1 MTGYKLVNLKM
12 LVDAMGENKAKEIL
26 SHFSCPLNPDVNDF
40 LHRKA
45 IEFSMHG
52 WAQTHLVF
60 ASYKDAPVLV
70 GYFSLANKQIV
81 VSDSKHHSLG
91 QTLKKRI
98 REFSTFDDRTRSYYL
113 SAPLLAQL
121 GKNFANGYNNLIT
134 ADELLKLACDKIQ
147 EVQLAV
153 GGRFAYVECEDKP
166 KLVQF
171 YTRNGF
177 VEFDRRELDRDEVST
192 LDGEYLIQL
201 LRKFK

>member
-12 LVDAMGENKAKEIL
+12 MVDALGEDSVKGLL
-26 SHFSCPLNPDVNDF
+26 SLFSCPQNHDVEDF

-45 IEFSMHG
+45 IEFSKHG
-52 WAQTHLVF
+52 WSQTHLVY
-60 ASYKDAPVLV
+60 ASYKGGPVLV

-81 VSDSKHHSLG
+81 VSDDKRHSLG
-91 QTLKKRI
+91 KDLKRRI
-98 REFSTFDDRTRSYYL
+98 REFSTFDDKTRAYYL

-121 GKNFANGYNNLIT
+121 GKNFTNGYNALISG
-134 ADELLKLACDKIQ
+134 DELLKLACDKIQ
-147 EVQLAV
+147 EVQFVL

-177 VEFDRRELDRDEVST
+177 VEFDRRKLDRDESCT